1 MALLKLSKMYC
12 MRPKY
17 AGVKIPSR
25 HPMADRWREGSEGLV
40 TPPAPGGVDKDC
52 HHDADGYDAS
62 PRHGAG
68 YGHPDGGAGQGASLG
83 RAALEGAI
91 AGQHCPHTQH
101 ISPLLDRSSHRFVN
115 V

>member
-1 MALLKLSKMYC
+1 MCVARAVACDLHVSYATFIGRLVVSAQRKANALKFNKNYIINFTALLKLSKMYC

-17 AGVKIPSR
+17 AGVNIASR
-25 HPMADRWREGSEGLV
+25 HPMADRWREGAEGLV

-68 YGHPDGGAGQGASLG
+68 
-83 RAALEGAI
+83 
-91 AGQHCPHTQH
+91 
-101 ISPLLDRSSHRFVN
+101 
-115 V
+115 